1 MSVRFRFD
9 WVEAPPSRD
18 ERARATMA
26 ALSIEAGGAVVT
38 SVIDRSSRT
47 YRDHVVVP
55 LVGVAEWLAVH
66 WWHLFH
72 EVEDT
77 REQKPDFEARH
88 NLAFA
93 GDGFVLPWLAMA
105 PTPERMRLRWRPY
118 RPRHARIE
126 FVAEPGEA
134 GDVEPATLERE
145 CRTLVEA
152 VLERLRSQD
161 VAPGAL
167 GDEWTA
173 VNTLDRDGRQFCR
186 AAALLGADPFDVPD
200 HLADAIVRLW
210 KDAAP
215 SLRDDALAA
224 ADTDSAPQMS
234 AWLAD
239 SLETLRGA
247 KSGDDW
253 QEIRK
258 DLPPPTAAQPW
269 KRGYDLARSVRRELD
284 GGDAR
289 FDFTSEGPLS
299 LHQSETQPPS
309 TRIQGLAAADTP
321 ACAMAPRGETG
332 GRFLMAR
339 ALGDYLDRSESGP
352 AILSSLATSRQAR
365 SRAFAAEF
373 LAPAEALR
381 RRLNGGPVEPER
393 VDELGAQFGVSSHV
407 IRHQIENHGLA
418 TIADW

>member
-1 MSVRFRFD
+1 MSVRFRFE
-9 WVEAPPSRD
+9 WVEAPPSQD

-93 GDGFVLPWLAMA
+93 GDGFVLPWLTMA

-118 RPRHARIE
+118 RPSHARIE
-126 FVAEPGEA
+126 FVVEPGEA
-134 GDVEPATLERE
+134 GDVDPATLERE

-173 VNTLDRDGRQFCR
+173 VNTPDRDERQFCR
-186 AAALLGADPFDVPD
+186 AVALLGADPFDVPD
-200 HLADAIVRLW
+200 HLADAIVKLW

-239 SLETLRGA
+239 SLETLRDA

-253 QEIRK
+253 QEIREA
-258 DLPPPTAAQPW
+258 LPPMTAAPPW

-299 LHQSETQPPS
+299 LHRSETQPPS